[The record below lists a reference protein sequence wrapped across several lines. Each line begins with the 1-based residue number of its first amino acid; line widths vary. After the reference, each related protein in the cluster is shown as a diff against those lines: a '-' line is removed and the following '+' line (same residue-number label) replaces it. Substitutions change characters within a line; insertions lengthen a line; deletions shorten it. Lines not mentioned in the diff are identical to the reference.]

1 MNVDLGPWRE
11 HGVGPNENS
20 RRTEVEDDASVA
32 GRPVEELA
40 GEPALDS
47 LVFSSLHSSAARRGE
62 FQPLLGACVIGPRD
76 LRVDACVRWRQ
87 VAARVGGKSL
97 RAWAASVE
105 QGLRQS
111 LDSKSERPMC
121 NSSARQLRTMN
132 FVQFS
137 LKRTVEKS
145 DAGIAP
151 QCLQDAAGSRKRPR
165 AHCFVLHD

>member
-1 MNVDLGPWRE
+1 M
-11 HGVGPNENS
+11 
-20 RRTEVEDDASVA
+20 
-32 GRPVEELA
+32 
-40 GEPALDS
+40 
-47 LVFSSLHSSAARRGE
+47 
-62 FQPLLGACVIGPRD
+62 GACVIGARD

-97 RAWAASVE
+97 RAWAASGE

-111 LDSKSERPMC
+111 LDNQSERPMC

-137 LKRTVEKS
+137 LKRVVEKS

-151 QCLQDAAGSRKRPR
+151 QRLQDAAGSGKRSR
-165 AHCFVLHD
+165 ARCCVLHD